1 MKILQI
7 TSNMRFFAPKM
18 WPMLCFVSKNR
29 NMSRHVGNLCVR
41 MVLLLL
47 PLHLYVAHNLSLSL
61 SRCSRC
67 WLRGRGCA
75 SLNLLAFKS
84 LGKRKRVSKFLE
96 TRSNNTSEPTPPLR
110 PPVSLHRV
118 RHIHATSFQ
127 NKGFLPRRHIS
138 LSLSLSL
145 YHTATLSTSLSSS
158 VFPVTCSHT

>member
-61 SRCSRC
+61 S
-67 WLRGRGCA
+67 LA
-75 SLNLLAFKS
+75 LLTLLTEREGMCESQFT
-84 LGKRKRVSKFLE
+84 RVQISGQTK
-96 TRSNNTSEPTPPLR
+96 
-110 PPVSLHRV
+110 
-118 RHIHATSFQ
+118 
-127 NKGFLPRRHIS
+127 KGFQIPGNKEQQHLRASPPP
-138 LSLSLSL
+138 
-145 YHTATLSTSLSSS
+145 S
-158 VFPVTCSHT
+158 VQPQVVAQLVEEEDGVAHKVVADEGGGPVGGG

>member
-61 SRCSRC
+61 S
-67 WLRGRGCA
+67 LA
-75 SLNLLAFKS
+75 LLTLLTEREGMCESQFT
-84 LGKRKRVSKFLE
+84 RVQISGQTK
-96 TRSNNTSEPTPPLR
+96 
-110 PPVSLHRV
+110 
-118 RHIHATSFQ
+118 
-127 NKGFLPRRHIS
+127 KGFQIPGNKEQQHLRANPPPSVRPYLYIESDTYTRHHFKIKGSYLDATS

-145 YHTATLSTSLSSS
+145 SLSHCYPLYLSL
-158 VFPVTCSHT
+158 